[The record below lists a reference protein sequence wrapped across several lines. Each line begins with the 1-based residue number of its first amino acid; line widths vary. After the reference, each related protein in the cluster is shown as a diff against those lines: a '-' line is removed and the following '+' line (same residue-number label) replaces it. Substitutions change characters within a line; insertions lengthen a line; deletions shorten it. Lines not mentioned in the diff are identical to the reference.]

1 MTRSILASAL
11 LLTTI
16 ASAAPVPRP
25 SPGFVIHLTPSGQIT
40 PEQFKGK
47 VVILTFIFTTCP
59 HCQKLTQYLTGLQKE
74 YAVRGVQVL
83 SAAFNDMPQM
93 YVPDFIKQYR
103 PTFPV
108 GYTTRMEVLTFLGHS
123 TMEQLYV
130 PVTVFID
137 RKGVIRGEYLGDNPF
152 YQNYEVNI
160 RKQVEELLKEAA
172 PLTKTKP
179 APTKKKVS

>member
-1 MTRSILASAL
+1 MIRSILASAL

-59 HCQKLTQYLTGLQKE
+59 HCQKLTQYL
-74 YAVRGVQVL
+74 
-83 SAAFNDMPQM
+83 AFNDMPQM

-103 PTFPV
+103 PPFPV

-137 RKGVIRGEYLGDNPF
+137 RKGVIRAEYLGDNPF
-152 YQNYEVNI
+152 YQNYELNI

-172 PLTKTKP
+172 PLTKTRP
-179 APTKKKVS
+179 TPTKKKVS